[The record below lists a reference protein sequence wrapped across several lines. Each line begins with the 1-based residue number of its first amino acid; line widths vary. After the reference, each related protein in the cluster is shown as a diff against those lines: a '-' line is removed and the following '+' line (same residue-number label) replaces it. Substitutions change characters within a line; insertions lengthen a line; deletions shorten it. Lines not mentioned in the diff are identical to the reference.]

1 MFVLFVLCGSVASVY
16 GVLQV
21 SGFVDEGPG
30 RTTLKFA
37 AGLSGLQYLGLF
49 GFAGVVGPISEPLF
63 AAAMYAPVSWVIYA
77 NLLKAS
83 GDYFERISSVS
94 FGGVLSAA
102 LPMAILTHVG
112 MLVASF
118 LF

>member
-1 MFVLFVLCGSVASVY
+1 MIGRVDAGHRRSKTHQQTNA
-16 GVLQV
+16 
-21 SGFVDEGPG
+21 VDEA
-30 RTTLKFA
+30 T
-37 AGLSGLQYLGLF
+37 
-49 GFAGVVGPISEPLF
+49 
-63 AAAMYAPVSWVIYA
+63 MYAPVSWVIYA

-102 LPMAILTHVG
+102 LPMAILTHGG